1 GPGAYCTQFAM
12 ERTIGDLGQEV
23 KQPSN
28 PYANLAQRAL
38 RRAQVNALK
47 SIYPEI
53 DTDDAG
59 YKLPQGAKDMGEGL
73 VVLRP
78 RSSKLHWGTG
88 REQFLLQGQFGNNPV
103 CQWGRLRLPNGQIAR
118 SRFCEVD
125 LFRKRKPRHTRNVQ
139 LWYSGEK
146 EYGEVWYYFINDGR
160 SHEGDDPESD
170 HSDSGLIG
178 YAMVSLYSRPDP
190 VLLRDSYDALWA
202 CEYLG
207 ADNLHIVRIK
217 DIRSVVSM
225 QPLPALPDE
234 PEGQWF
240 VVQKPGIDEPIL
252 TGHEEDMAAV

>member
-1 GPGAYCTQFAM
+1 MQCIYHYT
-12 ERTIGDLGQEV
+12 
-23 KQPSN
+23 PSVFH
-28 PYANLAQRAL
+28 LMFETKTKAL

-103 CQWGRLRLPNGQIAR
+103 CQWGRLCLPNGQIAR

-139 LWYSGEK
+139 LWYSGVTTMPSLTPA
-146 EYGEVWYYFINDGR
+146 GPTIISRYFDFIIFLRRGA
-160 SHEGDDPESD
+160 
-170 HSDSGLIG
+170 
-178 YAMVSLYSRPDP
+178 Y
-190 VLLRDSYDALWA
+190 LRD
-202 CEYLG
+202 
-207 ADNLHIVRIK
+207 
-217 DIRSVVSM
+217 
-225 QPLPALPDE
+225 
-234 PEGQWF
+234 
-240 VVQKPGIDEPIL
+240 PITL
-252 TGHEEDMAAV
+252 RVYIPHT

>member
-1 GPGAYCTQFAM
+1 MIIT
-12 ERTIGDLGQEV
+12 
-23 KQPSN
+23 
-28 PYANLAQRAL
+28 
-38 RRAQVNALK
+38 
-47 SIYPEI
+47 
-53 DTDDAG
+53 
-59 YKLPQGAKDMGEGL
+59 
-73 VVLRP
+73 
-78 RSSKLHWGTG
+78 
-88 REQFLLQGQFGNNPV
+88 
-103 CQWGRLRLPNGQIAR
+103 
-118 SRFCEVD
+118 
-125 LFRKRKPRHTRNVQ
+125 
-139 LWYSGEK
+139 SGEK